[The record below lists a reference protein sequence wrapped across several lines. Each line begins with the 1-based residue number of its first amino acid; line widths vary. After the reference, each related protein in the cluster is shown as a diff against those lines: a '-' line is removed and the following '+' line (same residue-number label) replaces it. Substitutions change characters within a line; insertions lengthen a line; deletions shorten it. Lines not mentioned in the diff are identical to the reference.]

1 MISTR
6 YIIVGRYSCP
16 FCCMAIDL
24 CTAKDL
30 KTVFLN
36 YESEQ
41 DILEDYKQYYKFET
55 VPIILKNCLETGMVN
70 FIGGYKQLVE
80 HFSEEN

>member
-1 MISTR
+1 
-6 YIIVGRYSCP
+6 
-16 FCCMAIDL
+16 MAIDL

>member
-1 MISTR
+1 MINAR
-6 YIIVGRYSCP
+6 YIIIGRYSCP

-36 YESEQ
+36 YESEKN
-41 DILEDYKQYYKFET
+41 ILEDYKQYYNFET
-55 VPIILKNCLETGMVN
+55 VPIILKNCQDTGKVN
-70 FIGGYKQLVE
+70 FIGGYKELVE
-80 HFSEEN
+80 HFAEES